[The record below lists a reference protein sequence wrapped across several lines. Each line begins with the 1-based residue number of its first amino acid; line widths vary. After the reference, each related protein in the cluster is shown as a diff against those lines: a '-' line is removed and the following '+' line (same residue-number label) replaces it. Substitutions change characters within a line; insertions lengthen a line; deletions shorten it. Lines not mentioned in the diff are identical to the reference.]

1 MGMIASYYRISTEL
15 IEHLISHPEEVETF
29 LYEVEEVSEKELDI
43 DKAWHGIYFLLTGE
57 AQLGAAVDSTEGDA
71 VLGGRSLGQDLGME
85 PCRYLQSDEV
95 KEIYDTLKNISVN
108 HLSEQFDAKAFNE
121 ADIYPMYG
129 EWTEEDK
136 AYILDNYQQLVQYFK
151 EAAQNEEGMLL
162 LIH

>member
-1 MGMIASYYRISTEL
+1 MGMIASYYRISNEF
-15 IEHLISHPEEVETF
+15 IEHLTTHPNEVETF
-29 LYEVEEVSEKELDI
+29 LYEVEEVSKKEVDI

-71 VLGGRSLGQDLGME
+71 ILGGKPIGRDLGMG
-85 PCRYLQSDEV
+85 PCRYLPSDEV

-108 HLSEQFDAKAFNE
+108 DLSEQFDVEALNE

-136 AYILDNYQQLVQYFK
+136 DYIVDNYQELVRYFE
-151 EAAQNEEGMLL
+151 EAAHNEEGMLL